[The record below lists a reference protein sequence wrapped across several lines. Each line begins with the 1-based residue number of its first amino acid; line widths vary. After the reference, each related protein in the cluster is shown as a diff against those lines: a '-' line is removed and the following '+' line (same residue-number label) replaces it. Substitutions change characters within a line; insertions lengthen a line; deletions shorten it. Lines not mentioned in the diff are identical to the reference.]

1 MKTNREKN
9 LEHDQKQNDRVRP
22 KQPNWNFQ
30 PLDEAIRK
38 MILNKNH
45 E

>member
-9 LEHDQKQNDRVRP
+9 LEHDQKQKERVRP
-22 KQPNWNFQ
+22 KQPTWNFQ
-30 PLDEAIRK
+30 PLEDAIRK
-38 MILNKNH
+38 MILNKHH